1 MCRGDSS
8 YSNLYFLTTFYGHEI
23 QLSFRHERLKIYCYI
38 WLHLSWKKL
47 SRSSRGQTG
56 ILILLSNILDYVNFW
71 WFIVIYSLST
81 HYLMITQLQYK
92 DILIYL
98 KKYCAF
104 LSFLPL
110 TTPTTPTMDSLSC
123 LSSRFSSPD
132 SSSRELIFSIDMA
145 NYREVTHWLQIPGD
159 TRITF
164 REARG
169 TNTWHATLMQG
180 RLERQPSYRRTT
192 LVNPFTNSLIS
203 ALLRFLL
210 IHSFT
215 VVSQQNPVDRR
226 LRQLSSHS
234 AAEEQMRWSRIR
246 EVALQQL
253 RVIQ

>member
-56 ILILLSNILDYVNFW
+56 ILILLSNILDYANFW

-132 SSSRELIFSIDMA
+132 SSGRELIF
-145 NYREVTHWLQIPGD
+145 T
-159 TRITF
+159 
-164 REARG
+164 
-169 TNTWHATLMQG
+169 
-180 RLERQPSYRRTT
+180 
-192 LVNPFTNSLIS
+192 IS
-203 ALLRFLL
+203 ADDDADDDSMVKNRETKSLTPNFGRHSHHFPRSTWNKHMARDLDARPAWATTFLSAHNTCES
-210 IHSFT
+210 IHKFI
-215 VVSQQNPVDRR
+215 N
-226 LRQLSSHS
+226 
-234 AAEEQMRWSRIR
+234 
-246 EVALQQL
+246 
-253 RVIQ
+253 